1 MKRRVGLWRDRWCWR
16 ETGGPMERHVGMG
29 ERQVG
34 LEKDRWGWGETGG
47 VGLPSRVP
55 AVVRMLVLPLAL
67 NEASV

>member
-1 MKRRVGLWRDRWCWR
+1 MERQVGQWRDMGD
-16 ETGGPMERHVGMG
+16 GGEK
-29 ERQVG
+29 VG

>member
-1 MKRRVGLWRDRWCWR
+1 
-16 ETGGPMERHVGMG
+16 MERHVGMG